1 MGRPE
6 GAPAPQ
12 QPVLVLDME
21 GGANGAD
28 PSALGFARLQVNETD
43 EPKTGDMP
51 AVHGCAIPV
60 GESDAC
66 LVMCPA
72 MLEEQKVFCCS
83 LTLDEAMVRE
93 LGKGVLACRALPEG
107 FSPAFI
113 YR

>member
-28 PSALGFARLQVNETD
+28 PSTLGFARLQVTE
-43 EPKTGDMP
+43 
-51 AVHGCAIPV
+51 
-60 GESDAC
+60 
-66 LVMCPA
+66 LCPA
-72 MLEEQKVFCCS
+72 MFEEQKVLCRS

-93 LGKGVLACRALPEG
+93 LGKRVLACRAQPEG

-113 YR
+113 CR